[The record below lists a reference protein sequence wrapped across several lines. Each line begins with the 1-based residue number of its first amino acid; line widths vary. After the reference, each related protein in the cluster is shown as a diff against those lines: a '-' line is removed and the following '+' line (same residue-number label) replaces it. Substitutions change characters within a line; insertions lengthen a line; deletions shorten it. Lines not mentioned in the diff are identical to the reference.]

1 MAYARFFDS
10 HVYVYPTTVNG
21 RNSIT
26 CCACSLSGDIDGSS
40 FYAFSTQDMVD
51 HLQKHL
57 ELNDRLPS
65 DIFTEL
71 WNDDKEN
78 FLGR

>member
-1 MAYARFFDS
+1 MAYARFLESD
-10 HVYVYPTTVNG
+10 VYVYPTTING

-26 CCACSLSGDIDGSS
+26 CCACRLAGDIDGSS

-65 DIFTEL
+65 NIFTEL